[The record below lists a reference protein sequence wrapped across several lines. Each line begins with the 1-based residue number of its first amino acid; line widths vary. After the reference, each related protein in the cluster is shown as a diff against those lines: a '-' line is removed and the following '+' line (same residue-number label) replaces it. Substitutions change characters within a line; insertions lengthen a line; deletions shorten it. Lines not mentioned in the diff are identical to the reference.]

1 MFTVESIADIH
12 VNGLCFHPYKSIPPI
27 LFFPSRDSLGGAS
40 RTMPLTPA
48 QGRETV

>member
-1 MFTVESIADIH
+1 MLIVS
-12 VNGLCFHPYKSIPPI
+12 VPI
-27 LFFPSRDSLGGAS
+27 LMSLSPSHSFFPSRDSLGEAS